1 MGTYLDGRRDWAGE
15 AVSGAA
21 THTSLV
27 SRVGVGL
34 IVKTVCHVITKLEL
48 GGAQEVAL
56 YTVAHLDRTRFH
68 AALVSGPGGLL
79 TKEAEA
85 LPNVQLSIV
94 PSLGRSIN
102 PWHDCKALIHLF
114 RHFKRIQPSI
124 VHTHSSKAGILG
136 RLAAWLAGVPV
147 IIHTI
152 HGYGITPKQPWWLRL
167 GLILLE
173 RLTGLIT
180 THWIAVSQVD
190 LTKGIAWRLFRCDEV
205 SLIRPGIDPT
215 PFLKQL
221 DSQTRTT
228 LRAELGATS
237 DHWLVGTVA
246 CLKPQKAPQDFI
258 AVAKLVCDAV
268 PHARFVLIG
277 DGELR
282 PQVEALI
289 RKYGLEGRCYL
300 TGWRR
305 DVPNVMQAL
314 DAFLLTSHWEGLPRV
329 LLEARTVGIPIVATR
344 AGGAEETFVNGRQA
358 WLCHPGDVETMSQH
372 LCSLFQSRHL
382 VSRPARTGKNNL
394 PKEFQ
399 LDEMVKQYESLYER
413 FLHRRENHFVRQAA

>member
-1 MGTYLDGRRDWAGE
+1 M
-15 AVSGAA
+15 
-21 THTSLV
+21 
-27 SRVGVGL
+27 
-34 IVKTVCHVITKLEL
+34 KTVCHVITKLEL
-48 GGAQEVAL
+48 GGAQEVVL

-68 AALVSGPGGLL
+68 TALVSGPGGLL
-79 TKEAEA
+79 TKKAEA
-85 LPNVQLSIV
+85 LPDVELSIV

-102 PWHDCKALIHLF
+102 PWHDCKVLIQLV
-114 RHFKRIQPSI
+114 RHFKQIQPSI

-136 RLAAWLAGVPV
+136 RWAAWLARVPV

-152 HGYGITPKQPWWLRL
+152 HGYGITPEQSWWLRRW
-167 GLILLE
+167 LILLE

-180 THWIAVSQVD
+180 THWIAVSKVD
-190 LTKGIAWRLFRCDEV
+190 ITKGIAWRLFRCDEV

-221 DSQTRTT
+221 DSLKRTA

-237 DHWLVGTVA
+237 DHWLVGTVT
-246 CLKPQKAPQDFI
+246 CLKPQKAPQDFV
-258 AVAKLVCDAV
+258 AVAKHVCERV
-268 PHARFVLIG
+268 PLARFVLIG

-282 PQVEALI
+282 PKVEALI

-300 TGWRR
+300 VGWRR
-305 DVPNVMQAL
+305 DIPKVMQAL

-329 LLEARTVGIPIVATR
+329 LLEARTAGIPIVATR
-344 AGGAEETFVNGRQA
+344 AGGSEEAFVNGKQG
-358 WLCHPGDVETMSQH
+358 WLCNPGDVGQMAQH

-382 VSRPARTGKNNL
+382 VSQQARTEREKL

-413 FLHRRENHFVRQAA
+413 FLHPREENFVRQAA